1 MEGYDASTYG
11 ERWADVY
18 DEWYDDLD
26 DTEACVAFLRDL
38 AGGPDEA
45 GTLVE
50 LGIGTGRL
58 ALPLARAGYDI
69 RGIDASPAMVDQL
82 RAKAG
87 GATLPVTIG
96 DMADVRIPASG
107 ELAEATDHVDVG
119 PAATGATDG
128 RRSGEPI
135 TCRGVFVAYNTF
147 FNLTTEADQRRC
159 LDRIAAV
166 LAPGGWFACAQFV
179 PDARVASGRASDV
192 GVRSITTDRVVLT
205 ADRYDAPSQTITG
218 QYIDISADGIALRPV
233 HIRYLFPAQLDALA
247 SSAGLR
253 LAERWADWSRTPFDD
268 TSALHVSVYR
278 RPATA

>member
-18 DEWYDDLD
+18 DDWYADLD
-26 DTEACVAFLRDL
+26 DTEACVAFVRDL
-38 AGGPDEA
+38 AGDADVA

-58 ALPLARAGYDI
+58 ALPLHHAGYDV
-69 RGIDASPAMVDQL
+69 RGIDASVAMVDQL
-82 RAKAG
+82 RAKPG
-87 GATLPVTIG
+87 GTTVAVTIG
-96 DMADVRIPASG
+96 DMADVDIPAAIDTPPPTG
-107 ELAEATDHVDVG
+107 DVER
-119 PAATGATDG
+119 AATGTADD
-128 RRSGEPI
+128 RASGQPVR
-135 TCRGVFVAYNTF
+135 CQGVFVAYNTF

-159 LDRIAAV
+159 LERIAAALV
-166 LAPGGWFACAQFV
+166 PGGWFACAQFV

-205 ADRYDAPSQTITG
+205 ADRYDARSQTITG

-247 SSAGLR
+247 AAAGLH
-253 LAERWADWSRTPFDD
+253 LAERWADWSRTPFDE

-278 RPATA
+278 RPAT